1 MWGPHI
7 KSTSLLPLPS
17 TPWPA
22 RRWHGVP
29 RRRAASRWRGG
40 PCPRPGEPGAVRR
53 SAGAACT
60 GASRQ
65 HDRSS
70 PSTPNRRPLRLGS
83 APLRPGQLP
92 LPPPPVD
99 LLLQPSSTGLK
110 PVARFPATPSCS
122 PVPFPCRAAGMRLSR
137 PPLRGLVPSH
147 YARPGCPRRV
157 QGPLHRRLD
166 VWKAEEGGTWV

>member
-40 PCPRPGEPGAVRR
+40 PYPCPGEPGGAGAVRR

-65 HDRSS
+65 RDRSS
-70 PSTPNRRPLRLGS
+70 PSTPNRRPLRLGP

-92 LPPPPVD
+92 FPPPPVD
-99 LLLQPSSTGLK
+99 LLRQPSSTGLK
-110 PVARFPATPSCS
+110 PVVRFPATPSCS
-122 PVPFPCRAAGMRLSR
+122 PRAAGMRLPR

-147 YARPGCPRRV
+147 CARPGCPRCV

-166 VWKAEEGGTWV
+166 VRKVEEGGTWV